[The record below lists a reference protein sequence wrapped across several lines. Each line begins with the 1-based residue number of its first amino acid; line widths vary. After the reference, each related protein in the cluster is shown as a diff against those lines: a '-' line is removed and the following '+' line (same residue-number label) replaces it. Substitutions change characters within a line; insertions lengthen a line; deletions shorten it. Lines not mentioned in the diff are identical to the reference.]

1 MEEYR
6 TLLEIV
12 QDLLEKGYTADFN
25 LAENLHVLKN
35 HYWSNLPPED
45 FEIDEI
51 HIAEDETSPGKLL
64 LVFAISSV
72 KYQLRGIVFNAL
84 SSENSPSFKQIVK
97 RIRHFILK

>member
-12 QDLLEKGYTADFN
+12 QDLLEKGYTTDFD
-25 LAENLHVLKN
+25 LAENLNVLKN
-35 HYWSNLPPED
+35 HYWSNLLPED
-45 FEIDEI
+45 FEIDEV
-51 HIAEDETSPGKLL
+51 HITEDETSPGKLL
-64 LVFAISSV
+64 LIFAVSSV

-84 SSENSPSFKQIVK
+84 SSESSPSFKQLLK